1 MHNKKL
7 YIIENLTSLHVGS
20 GDTNF
25 GVIDNLVQR
34 DIITSY
40 PTIHS
45 SSLKGAL
52 KEFMNHILDYPIN
65 RKEDDEKYD
74 KKEQERYNRIKYIFG
89 DENQAGMVRFIEA
102 HLLAVPMRA
111 DLNPYYLCV
120 SPQSIET
127 YLDMA
132 KAFGIS
138 VDSDALQ
145 QVADY
150 EGKDILVKNGT
161 PTIEDTK
168 AKSDTSFPWEA
179 LKKLLGEP
187 VAIVPNTI
195 FESLLDDLPVIARNQ
210 LENGESK
217 NLFYEEVL
225 PRKSKLFTIISFP
238 TYLNSENRA
247 QLQNSFDKFH
257 QSLIGDELIQIGANA
272 SIGYGVTRFT
282 EVYNA

>member
-1 MHNKKL
+1 MHNNKL

-52 KEFMNHILDYPIN
+52 KEFTTHLLGYPD
-65 RKEDDEKYD
+65 KESDDNDIKAD
-74 KKEQERYNRIKYIFG
+74 YNRIKYIFG
-89 DENQAGMVRFIEA
+89 DEDQAGMVRFIEA
-102 HLLAVPMRA
+102 HLLCVPMRS

-132 KAFGIS
+132 KAFGVR
-138 VDSDALQ
+138 VDAKVLQ
-145 QVADY
+145 KVADY
-150 EGKDILVKNGT
+150 RGEDILVKSGT
-161 PTIEDTK
+161 PMIEDTK
-168 AKSDTSFPWEA
+168 AKADTSYPWDE
-179 LKKLLGEP
+179 LEKLVGEP
-187 VAIVPNTI
+187 VAIVPNKI
-195 FESLLDDLPVIARNQ
+195 YESLLDDLPVIARNQ

-225 PRKSKLFTIISFP
+225 PRKSKFFTILSFP
-238 TYLNSENRA
+238 TYLNPENKTR
-247 QLQNSFDKFH
+247 LQNSFDKFCEYIT
-257 QSLIGDELIQIGANA
+257 SDELIQIGANA
-272 SIGYGVTRFT
+272 SIGYGVTKFR
-282 EVYNA
+282 ELSHA